1 MSSHDLKYDIP
12 DTGRCLRAK
21 NKLLTEAAVH
31 NTIHNIVELIVAYLN
46 IYHYNVYHIILM
58 YIITSM
64 CMYDIY
70 ATAEPAQCPPII

>member
-1 MSSHDLKYDIP
+1 MSSHDLKYNIP
-12 DTGRCLRAK
+12 DRGRCLGAK

-46 IYHYNVYHIILM
+46 IYYIILM
-58 YIITSM
+58 YIITSL

-70 ATAEPAQCPPII
+70 AVIS